1 MVMAYYIKRDD
12 ALEFEAEIEVD
23 TPEELQAVMKGMA
36 LYAEHI
42 KKLPCIAIDDTER
55 DDI

>member
-1 MVMAYYIKRDD
+1 MVTEYIKRDD

-23 TPEELQAVMKGMA
+23 TQEELQAVMKGIA